1 MKDLQ
6 RPELLAPAG
15 NYEAFLGAISA
26 GADAVYLGGQ
36 KFGAR
41 AYADNFDTQQVIRA
55 INYAHLYGRKLYMT
69 VNTLVKEEE
78 FDDLYDYL
86 APFAQAGLDGVIVQD
101 FGVWGF
107 VKEHFP
113 NVELHASTQ
122 MAVTGVY
129 GARLL
134 KKMGA
139 VRVVPARELSLQEMI
154 DIKEKAGIEVE
165 AFIHGAMCYCYSGMC
180 LFSSIVG
187 GRSGNR
193 GRCAQPCRL
202 PYFVHGGLSQSA
214 NDRSFSASD
223 NTSEDDEYY
232 PLSLKDMCTIEI
244 IPSLIEAGIDSFKI
258 EGRMKKPEYVA
269 GVVSIYR
276 KYIDKYLEDPKAP
289 FKVDPKDLD
298 VLRHLYL
305 RTEISQGYYQRH
317 NSRDM
322 VTLSSPGYSGSDD
335 RLIASI
341 RDTYLTGERKRNIEA
356 YGYFHPGCES
366 MLTLSLGDVSVTVSG
381 QVVQEASKRPL
392 SKDDLAQRIMKLGDT
407 FFELRKEDLTIDMD
421 ESDPGIFMPV
431 KEINELRRSACEKLL
446 QELSRKA

>member
-1 MKDLQ
+1 MKDLK

-86 APFAQAGLDGVIVQD
+86 APYAQAGLDGVIVQD

-107 VKEHFP
+107 VREHFP

-129 GARLL
+129 GAKLL

-154 DIKEKAGIEVE
+154 DIKEQAEIEVE

-202 PYFVHGGLSQSA
+202 PYKVHGGLLSA
-214 NDRSFSASD
+214 GGKKPSNIDIHSK
-223 NTSEDDEYY
+223 NGDEYY
-232 PLSLKDMCTIEI
+232 PLSLKDMCTIEL
-244 IPSLIEAGIDSFKI
+244 IPSLIDAGIDSFKI

-269 GVVSIYR
+269 GVTSIYR

-289 FKVDPKDLD
+289 FEVDDADID

-317 NSRDM
+317 NSKDM

-341 RDTYLTGERKRNIEA
+341 KDTYLTGEKKRKIEA

-366 MLTLSLGDVSVTVSG
+366 MLTFSCGDISVTVSG

-392 SKDDLAQRIMKLGDT
+392 SKADLTERIMKLGDT
-407 FFELRKEDLTIDMD
+407 FFELDTADLTIDMD
-421 ESDPGIFMPV
+421 ESNPGIFMPV
-431 KEINELRRSACEKLL
+431 KEINELRRSACDKLL
-446 QELSRKA
+446 QELSKDC

>member
-1 MKDLQ
+1 MKDIK

-26 GADAVYLGGQ
+26 GADAVYLGGLR
-36 KFGAR
+36 FGAR

-55 INYAHLYGRKLYMT
+55 IKYAHLHGRKLYMT

-78 FDDLYDYL
+78 FNDLYDYL
-86 APFAQAGLDGVIVQD
+86 APFAEAGLDGVIVQD
-101 FGVWGF
+101 FGVLGF
-107 VKEHFP
+107 IRENFP

-122 MAVTGVY
+122 MAITGVN
-129 GARLL
+129 GAKLL

-139 VRVVPARELSLQEMI
+139 VRIVPARELSLQEMI
-154 DIKEKAGIEVE
+154 DIKQKAQIEVE

-202 PYFVHGGLSQSA
+202 PYKIQGAAKDGRNVKA
-214 NDRSFSASD
+214 AAASWD
-223 NTSEDDEYY
+223 GEDGFY

-244 IPSLIEAGIDSFKI
+244 IPSLIDAEIDSFKI

-269 GVVSIYR
+269 GVTSIYR

-289 FKVDPKDLD
+289 FKVEDKDLD
-298 VLRHLYL
+298 ILRHLYL
-305 RTEISQGYYQRH
+305 RTEISQGYYNRH

-322 VTLSSPGYSGSDD
+322 VTLSSPSYSGSDD
-335 RLIASI
+335 KLIAKI
-341 RDTYLTGERKRNIEA
+341 RDTYLTGESKRSISA
-356 YGYFHPGCES
+356 YGYFHPGCEA
-366 MLTLSLGDVSVTVSG
+366 MLTFSCGDTSVTVSG
-381 QVVQEASKRPL
+381 APVQEASKRPL
-392 SKDDLAQRIMKLGDT
+392 TREDIGSRIMKLGDT
-407 FFELRKEDLTIDMD
+407 FFDLKENDLMIDMD
-421 ESDPGIFMPV
+421 DGNPGIFMPV

-446 QELSRKA
+446 EELEKK

>member
-1 MKDLQ
+1 MNELK

-15 NYEAFLGAISA
+15 NYEAFLGAIAA
-26 GADAVYLGGQ
+26 GADAVYLGGTR
-36 KFGAR
+36 FGAR
-41 AYADNFDTQQVIRA
+41 AYADNFDTEAVIRA
-55 INYAHLYGRKLYMT
+55 IKYAHLYGRKLYMT

-78 FDDLYDYL
+78 FNDLYDYL
-86 APFAQAGLDGVIVQD
+86 APFAEAGLDGVIVQD
-101 FGVWGF
+101 FGVLGF
-107 VKEHFP
+107 IREHFP
-113 NVELHASTQ
+113 KIELHVSTQ
-122 MAVTGVY
+122 MAITGVN
-129 GARLL
+129 GAKLL

-139 VRVVPARELSLQEMI
+139 VRVVPARELSLDEMI
-154 DIKEKAGIEVE
+154 QIKEEAQIEVE

-202 PYFVHGGLSQSA
+202 PYKVQGGFIA
-214 NDRSFSASD
+214 DDRNKKSSGPKDQGS
-223 NTSEDDEYY
+223 SEEFY

-244 IPSLIEAGIDSFKI
+244 IPSLIRAGIDSFKI

-269 GVVSIYR
+269 GVTSIYR
-276 KYIDKYLEDPKAP
+276 KYIDKFLEDPEAP
-289 FKVDPKDLD
+289 FKVEEADLN

-305 RTEISQGYYQRH
+305 RTEISQGYYERH

-335 RLIASI
+335 ALIARI
-341 RDTYLTGERKRNIEA
+341 RDKYVTGEKKRSISA

-366 MLTLSLGDVSVTVSG
+366 MLTFSCDDISVTVSG
-381 QVVQEASKRPL
+381 QVVQEASKRPML
-392 SKDDLAQRIMKLGDT
+392 KEDIESRIMKLGDT
-407 FFELRKEDLTIDMD
+407 FFELKPRDLTIDMD

-431 KEINELRRSACEKLL
+431 KELNELRRQAADKLL
-446 QELSRKA
+446 DELKNKA

>member
-1 MKDLQ
+1 MKDLK

-86 APFAQAGLDGVIVQD
+86 APYAQAGLDGVIVQD

-107 VKEHFP
+107 VRENFP

-129 GARLL
+129 GAKLL

-154 DIKEKAGIEVE
+154 DIKEQAGIEVE

-202 PYFVHGGLSQSA
+202 PYKVHGGLVSA
-214 NDRSFSASD
+214 GVRKSSNSD
-223 NTSEDDEYY
+223 NKADDEYY

-269 GVVSIYR
+269 GVTSIYR

-289 FKVDPKDLD
+289 FEVDEADID

-317 NSRDM
+317 NSKDM

-335 RLIASI
+335 RLIARI
-341 RDTYLTGERKRNIEA
+341 RDTYLTGEQKRKIEA

-366 MLTLSLGDVSVTVSG
+366 MLTFSCGDASVTVSG
-381 QVVQEASKRPL
+381 QVVQEASKHPL
-392 SKDDLAQRIMKLGDT
+392 SREDLTERIMKLGDT
-407 FFELRKEDLTIDMD
+407 FFELDKADLTIDMD
-421 ESDPGIFMPV
+421 EGDPGIFMPV
-431 KEINELRRSACEKLL
+431 KEINELRRNACDMLL
-446 QELSRKA
+446 QELSKDR